1 MKEIITKKWGEYTK
15 INKEFDEIY
24 HKIALHYKLSD
35 SSFWILYSLYEAK
48 HPCTQMEICKE
59 WRFSKQTVNSTIK
72 NLENL
77 GYITKENYE
86 SNRLYKKIYL
96 TSLGM
101 KVAEKTVKNLIMLE
115 DIAFSKISEEEL
127 DTIINL
133 LQKVLSS
140 FKEEANKI
148 IE

>member
-1 MKEIITKKWGEYTK
+1 MKEIITKKWGVYTK
-15 INKEFDEIY
+15 TNKEFDEIY

-35 SSFWILYSLYEAK
+35 SSFWVLYSLYEAK
-48 HPCTQMEICKE
+48 RPCTQMEICKE
-59 WRFSKQTVNSTIK
+59 WNFSKQTINSTIK

-86 SNRLYKKIYL
+86 NNKLYKKIHL

-101 KVAEKTVKNLIMLE
+101 EIAEKTVKNVIILE

-127 DTIINL
+127 DIIIKL

-140 FKEEANKI
+140 FKEEASKI
-148 IE
+148 IK